1 MDQATTRFI
10 ILLSTVEA
18 STDSLWRACGTLS
31 PAIEPDQ
38 TEHYTLTMNDTGTRP
53 PVRVHMAHP
62 PLQEALEKLR
72 ARLRPEIS
80 LSLGPDVPD
89 DEVEILVQGRVSA
102 SCLETFPVLRAIIV
116 PYAGVPK
123 QTREVLLELR
133 PELPVY
139 NLHHN
144 AVATAEL
151 AMALFLAA
159 AKSLLPVDRRF
170 RAHDWRTRYDGAHTL
185 LLEGRTA
192 VVLGHGAI
200 GSRIARACRGL
211 GMRVHAVRR
220 GDAPPTEDGIEVHRN
235 TALPQ
240 LLPRADALFI
250 AVPLTEETEGMIGT
264 SQIAQLPS
272 SCVLVNIA
280 RGPIVDEQALYESLR
295 DGRLA
300 AAGLDVWYAYPPSQE
315 ARANT
320 PPSRFPFH
328 TLENVVMSPPRGG
341 AFWLRELEQLRM
353 DDLARVLNALARGES
368 PPQRV
373 DLAAGY

>member
-1 MDQATTRFI
+1 MGVNPACHT
-10 ILLSTVEA
+10 ILLPALEA
-18 STDSLWRACGTLS
+18 SADRVWRACGAVDS
-31 PAIEPDQ
+31 AIEPDR
-38 TEHYTLTMNDTGTRP
+38 TEHYTLAMNDTAPRP
-53 PVRVHMAHP
+53 AVRVHMAHP
-62 PLQEALEKLR
+62 PLQEAIDSLR
-72 ARLRPEIS
+72 AQLRPEIS
-80 LSLGPDVPD
+80 LSFGPDVPD

-102 SCLETFPVLRAIIV
+102 SCLETFPALQAIIV

-123 QTREVLLELR
+123 QTREVLLESR
-133 PELPVY
+133 PDLPVY

-170 RAHDWRTRYDGAHTL
+170 RQHDWRTRYDGAPTL

-200 GSRIARACRGL
+200 GARIARACRGL
-211 GMRVHAVRR
+211 GMNVHAVRR
-220 GDAPPTEDGIEVHRN
+220 GDAAPTEDGIEVHQKA
-235 TALPQ
+235 ALPQ

-250 AVPLTEETEGMIGT
+250 AVPLTEETEGMIGA

-272 SCVLVNIA
+272 TCVLVNIA
-280 RGPIVDEQALYESLR
+280 RGPIVDEQSLYEALR
-295 DGRLA
+295 DGGLA
-300 AAGLDVWYAYPPSQE
+300 AAGLDVWYAYPSSPE
-315 ARANT
+315 ARENT

-328 TLENVVMSPPRGG
+328 ALENVVMSPHRGG
-341 AFWLRELEQLRM
+341 AFWLRDLEQLRM
-353 DDLARVLNALARGES
+353 DDLARVLNALARGEPS
-368 PPQRV
+368 SHRV